1 MILWFNIQ
9 RNSILSNPVLIVA
22 YLISREIFIS
32 LGIGAI
38 SFCLI
43 VLGMRKRK
51 IIDSKI
57 KEDKKLSSR
66 LLRFYPLFHIISLF
80 SSSFIEEE
88 HQCWYYLL
96 STYLLIITIEEKSLK
111 NVFMLILSRLIRSW
125 NQTGNKWLHL
135 SDIGDF
141 FNA

>member
-1 MILWFNIQ
+1 VEKHSFL
-9 RNSILSNPVLIVA
+9 SILISIII
-22 YLISREIFIS
+22 YLISGEIFLS

-43 VLGMRKRK
+43 ILGMNNRK
-51 IIDSKI
+51 IFDSKI
-57 KEDKKLSSR
+57 PEANKLSDR
-66 LLRFYPLFHIISLF
+66 LLIIYPLFHIISLF

-96 STYLLIITIEEKSLK
+96 STYLLLITIEEKSFQNL
-111 NVFMLILSRLIRSW
+111 FMLILSRVIRSW

-135 SDIGDF
+135 NDIGDF

>member
-1 MILWFNIQ
+1 
-9 RNSILSNPVLIVA
+9 
-22 YLISREIFIS
+22 

-43 VLGMRKRK
+43 VIGMRKQK
-51 IIDSKI
+51 IIDFKI
-57 KEDKKLSSR
+57 QEDQKLSSR
-66 LLRFYPLFHIISLF
+66 LLIFYPLFHIISLF

-88 HQCWYYLL
+88 HQCWYYFF
-96 STYLLIITIEEKSLK
+96 STYLLIITIEEKSFQNFFL
-111 NVFMLILSRLIRSW
+111 LILSRLIRSW

-141 FNA
+141 FNT

>member
-1 MILWFNIQ
+1 
-9 RNSILSNPVLIVA
+9 LS
-22 YLISREIFIS
+22 
-32 LGIGAI
+32 IGAI

-43 VLGMRKRK
+43 VLGMNKRT
-51 IIDSKI
+51 IFNSKI
-57 KEDKKLSSR
+57 PEANKLSNR
-66 LLRFYPLFHIISLF
+66 LLIIYPFFHIISLF

-96 STYLLIITIEEKSLK
+96 STYLLLITIEEKSLK
-111 NVFMLILSRLIRSW
+111 NFFLLILSRLIRSW

-135 SDIGDF
+135 NDIGDF

>member
-1 MILWFNIQ
+1 MILWFIVP
-9 RNSILSNPVLIVA
+9 RNSLLSIIVSIVI
-22 YLISREIFIS
+22 YLISQEIFFS

-43 VLGMRKRK
+43 VFGMNKRI
-51 IIDSKI
+51 IIDSRI
-57 KEDKKLSSR
+57 INETKLSSR
-66 LLRFYPLFHIISLF
+66 LLRLYPLFHIISLF

-96 STYLLIITIEEKSLK
+96 STYLLILTIEEKSLK
-111 NVFMLILSRLIRSW
+111 ILFLFILSRLIRSW

-141 FNA
+141 FNE

>member
-1 MILWFNIQ
+1 MILWFIVP
-9 RNSILSNPVLIVA
+9 RNSLLSIIVSIVV
-22 YLISREIFIS
+22 YLISQEIFFS

-43 VLGMRKRK
+43 VFGMNKRL
-51 IIDSKI
+51 IIDSI
-57 KEDKKLSSR
+57 ITNETKLSSR
-66 LLRFYPLFHIISLF
+66 LLRLYPLFHIISLF

-96 STYLLIITIEEKSLK
+96 STYLLIRTIEEKSFQIL
-111 NVFMLILSRLIRSW
+111 FLLILSRLIRSW

-135 SDIGDF
+135 YDIGDF
-141 FNA
+141 FNE

>member
-1 MILWFNIQ
+1 
-9 RNSILSNPVLIVA
+9 
-22 YLISREIFIS
+22 LISREIFIS

-111 NVFMLILSRLIRSW
+111 NLFLLILSRLIRSW